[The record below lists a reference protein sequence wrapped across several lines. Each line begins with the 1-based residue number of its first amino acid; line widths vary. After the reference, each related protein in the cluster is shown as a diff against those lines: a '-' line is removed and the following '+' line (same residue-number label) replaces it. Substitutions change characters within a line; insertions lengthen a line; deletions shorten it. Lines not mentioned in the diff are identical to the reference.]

1 MRPVGLNGEKR
12 ISNPTRDKNIL
23 YNENCKEVF
32 IMKTIMTMA
41 QQKELVAIGTEHLET
56 LVAYGGDMY
65 RMGIVKGAKIAL
77 TGAVIGVVASAI
89 VNTVVEI
96 KKETKNRKKKEI

>member
-12 ISNPTRDKNIL
+12 RSNPARDKNVL

-65 RMGIVKGAKIAL
+65 RMGVVKGAKIAL
-77 TGAVIGVVASAI
+77 TGAVIGVVTSAI

>member
-41 QQKELVAIGTEHLET
+41 QQKELVAIGTEHLNT

-65 RMGIVKGAKIAL
+65 RMGLVK
-77 TGAVIGVVASAI
+77 GAVIGVVASAI
-89 VNTVVEI
+89 VSIVVEI

>member
-1 MRPVGLNGEKR
+1 MVSYSFIFWRK
-12 ISNPTRDKNIL
+12 SNATRDKNIL

-65 RMGIVKGAKIAL
+65 RMGFVKGAKIAL
-77 TGAVIGVVASAI
+77 TGAVIGVVANAVVSI
-89 VNTVVEI
+89 VVKI
-96 KKETKNRKKKEI
+96 KKETKNRKEKEI

>member
-1 MRPVGLNGEKR
+1 MVSYSFIFWRK
-12 ISNPTRDKNIL
+12 SNATRDKNVL

-32 IMKTIMTMA
+32 IMKTIMTME
-41 QQKELVAIGTEHLET
+41 QQKELVAIGIEHLDT

-65 RMGIVKGAKIAL
+65 RMGLVKGAKCAL
-77 TGAVIGVVASAI
+77 TGAVIGVV
-89 VNTVVEI
+89 VNTVVSIVVEI

>member
-1 MRPVGLNGEKR
+1 MVSYSFIFWRR
-12 ISNPTRDKNIL
+12 SNQTRDKNVL

-41 QQKELVAIGTEHLET
+41 QQKELVAIGIEHLDT

-65 RMGIVKGAKIAL
+65 RMGFVKGAKIAL

-89 VNTVVEI
+89 VSIVVEI

>member
-1 MRPVGLNGEKR
+1 MRPVGLSGEKR
-12 ISNPTRDKNIL
+12 MSNLTRGKNIL

-41 QQKELVAIGTEHLET
+41 QQKELVAIGTEHLDT

-65 RMGIVKGAKIAL
+65 RMGLVKGAKCAL
-77 TGAVIGVVASAI
+77 TGAVIGVVAS
-89 VNTVVEI
+89 TVVSIVDEI